1 MDDSDIFKEEGYEL
15 AERLADDRWGELHRA
30 VYLRHRREVLLRR
43 FPPGLGEDPDAWS
56 LAEAEIKAWAGLDHP
71 GILQVLDWGLTASG
85 PFLTTEMPAGLLLSQ
100 CLDSGEAPGYEE
112 LFGPLLEVV
121 EHARRLGVLHLGL
134 SPRNVWVARGEEA
147 CRVQVAE
154 FGLWYVCRRFP
165 DALPCDDAFLAP
177 EQHGEG
183 KASAASDVY
192 SLGLLLASVVAG
204 GSGPDRAGDR
214 SGIVDAH
221 FEGPP
226 ELASVV
232 ACCLSEQ
239 PLARYAT
246 AGELAGALGLS
257 TDEHG
262 PDDRDGCPI
271 CRLKEE
277 VSARA
282 PARSGFRP
290 GQPGDTIRGEEAPA
304 GHERREV
311 EAPGGP
317 SPGLGRYAWLMIAAL
332 ALATLLVWWAAFR

>member
-1 MDDSDIFKEEGYEL
+1 MDESDIFKEEGYEL
-15 AERLADDRWGELHRA
+15 AERLADDCWGELHRA
-30 VYLRHRREVLLRR
+30 VYLPHRREVLFRR
-43 FPPGLGEDPDAWS
+43 FPSVLGEDPDAWS
-56 LAEAEIKAWAGLDHP
+56 LAEAEIKAWARLDHP
-71 GILQVLDWGLTASG
+71 GILQALDWGLTGSG
-85 PFLTTEMPAGLLLSQ
+85 PFLASEMPAGLQLAQ

-112 LFGPLLEVV
+112 LFGPLLEAV
-121 EHARRLGVLHLGL
+121 EHARRLGALHLGL
-134 SPRNVWVARGEEA
+134 SPRNVWVARGEGA

-165 DALPCDDAFLAP
+165 DALPTDDAFLAP

-257 TDEHG
+257 TEPHE
-262 PDDRDGCPI
+262 DDAGECPI
-271 CRLKEE
+271 CRLKDEIGVRPFE
-277 VSARA
+277 GRSTSEAGRSEDSDPHHVTTFRA
-282 PARSGFRP
+282 S
-290 GQPGDTIRGEEAPA
+290 T
-304 GHERREV
+304 
-311 EAPGGP
+311 
-317 SPGLGRYAWLMIAAL
+317 SKGLPGRYAWLMIAAL